1 MLLNWKQKAKIEVHL
16 KITWIDFFSGRN
28 INLKRRFFVSDCEGP
43 LSVNDNAFELAGKY
57 IENGERFF
65 EIISKY
71 DDILA
76 DEIKR
81 PGYNAGGTLKLILP
95 FLKAH
100 GVTSKDIMDFSEDT
114 ILLVPGA
121 RDTLQF
127 VYCIMPSFIV
137 STSYQQY
144 IQAICNLTGFPFE
157 NTYSTTLNIDKYP
170 VTSEENAKLIELE
183 EDILDIKLKEDIL
196 NNSDFNNL
204 EDIFWKKIPKMSI
217 NKIIE
222 DVKPVGGEGKK
233 DAVKDIIKRFQFK
246 PSDLM
251 YVGDSITDVQP
262 LRYALEEGGLA
273 VSFNGNEYAIK
284 ETEIAVM
291 SDNTLPISILADI
304 FNKAGKDEVL
314 EFITSFREDPK
325 RALYDYPV
333 DSQLSHKYSSR
344 SDMKM
349 EIVDE
354 HNREKIK
361 RESLK
366 YRKNV
371 RGESIGGLG

>member
-1 MLLNWKQKAKIEVHL
+1 M
-16 KITWIDFFSGRN
+16 
-28 INLKRRFFVSDCEGP
+28 KRRFFVSDCEGP
-43 LSVNDNAFELAGKY
+43 LTVNDNAFELADKY
-57 IENGERFF
+57 IENGSRFF

-100 GVTSKDIMDFSEDT
+100 GANNKDITDFSEDT

-127 VYCIMPSFIV
+127 IYCIMPSFIV

-144 IQAICNLTGFPFE
+144 IRALCNLTGFPFE
-157 NTYSTTLNIDKYP
+157 NTYSTGLDIDKYP
-170 VTSEENAKLIELE
+170 LTLEDKAKLIEIE
-183 EDILDIKLKEDIL
+183 ENIRD
-196 NNSDFNNL
+196 NSDFYYL
-204 EDIFWKKIPKMSI
+204 EEIFWKKIPQMPI

-222 DVKPVGGEGKK
+222 DVNPVGGEGKK
-233 DAVKDIIKRFQFK
+233 DAVKDIIERYQFK

-262 LRYALEEGGLA
+262 LRYALDEDGLS
-273 VSFNGNEYAIK
+273 VSFNGNEYALK

-291 SDNTLPISILADI
+291 ADNTLPISILADI
-304 FNKAGKDEVL
+304 FNKAGKEQVL
-314 EFITSFREDPK
+314 EFITSFQEDPK

-333 DSQLSHKYSSR
+333 DSQLARKYPTSSN
-344 SDMKM
+344 MKM

-354 HNREKIK
+354 NNWEKIK
-361 RESLK
+361 EESLK